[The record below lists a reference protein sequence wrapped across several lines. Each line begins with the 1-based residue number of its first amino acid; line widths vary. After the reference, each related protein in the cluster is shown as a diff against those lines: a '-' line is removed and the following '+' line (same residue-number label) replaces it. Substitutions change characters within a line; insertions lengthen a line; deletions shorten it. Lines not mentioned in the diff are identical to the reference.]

1 MPLAS
6 RLQVAFARRRF
17 ADSGKKLSAQA
28 GVVFVVVAK
37 IRPHYGEGEE
47 AFVMSLMHATTA
59 A

>member
-1 MPLAS
+1 MALPN
-6 RLQVAFARRRF
+6 V
-17 ADSGKKLSAQA
+17 QA
-28 GVVFVVVAK
+28 VVFVVVAK